1 MWAIIECGSKQY
13 KVEEGESLYVERI
26 KKPSPDNKISIDKV
40 LLLVKDSILKVG
52 RPYLKN
58 VKVTAEIL
66 KEEKDKK
73 IIVFKYKRRKNYRR
87 KKGHRQIYTLLKILK
102 IEEKE

>member
-1 MWAIIECGSKQY
+1 MWAVVEIGSKQY
-13 KVEEGESLYVERI
+13 KVKEGQALYVERI
-26 KKPSPDNKISIDKV
+26 KKPSPDNKVSIDKV
-40 LLLVKDSILKVG
+40 LLLAKDNTLEVG

-102 IEEKE
+102 IEEKK

>member
-1 MWAIIECGSKQY
+1 MWAVVEIGSKQY
-13 KVEEGESLYVERI
+13 KIEEGQTLYVERI
-26 KKPSPDNKISIDKV
+26 KKPPADSKINIDKV
-40 LLLVKDSILKVG
+40 LLLAKDSTLEVG

-102 IEEKE
+102 IEEKK